1 MTRIN
6 VARLLVLL
14 GFGIGL
20 TSLWATFSHIGDPYY
35 LVLPEFENGRAHARY
50 HALREILA
58 NVSALIVVLLIFFG
72 RPQDRTGSTWWIC
85 FVLMV
90 GYYASY
96 WVGIPFNPE
105 LAAPS
110 LRAEV
115 SHVLQASAA
124 LSGLFV
130 ARRDFLSAGV

>member
-1 MTRIN
+1 M
-6 VARLLVLL
+6 
-14 GFGIGL
+14 
-20 TSLWATFSHIGDPYY
+20 
-35 LVLPEFENGRAHARY
+35 
-50 HALREILA
+50 
-58 NVSALIVVLLIFFG
+58 IVVLLVFFG

-110 LRAEV
+110 LRSEV

-124 LSGLFV
+124 LAGLFV